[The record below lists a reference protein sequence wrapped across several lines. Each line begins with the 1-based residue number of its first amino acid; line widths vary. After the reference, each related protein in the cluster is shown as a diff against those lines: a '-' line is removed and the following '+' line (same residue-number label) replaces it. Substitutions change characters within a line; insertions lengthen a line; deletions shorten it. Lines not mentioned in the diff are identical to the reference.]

1 MPTVISVWS
10 CDCGVVSALVAGDDA
25 KVYAV
30 VADGRGRAS
39 CECETAQD
47 RHLCDHITA
56 LLLVMA
62 APA

>member
-1 MPTVISVWS
+1 MNVISVWS
-10 CDCGVVSALVAGDDA
+10 CDCGVVSALVTDDAAA

-30 VADGRGRAS
+30 VADGRGQAS

-62 APA
+62 APT